1 MAYKAFEIADVGTI
15 HIYKRKTNRSL
26 KLTVT
31 ADGLVRVT
39 MPLWAPYRAG
49 VAFAMSRRSWIASH
63 SQKHSPELLT
73 NGLRIGKSHRLIFIP
88 DSYVESQARAVVLL
102 ANGSYGVIYR
112 SVRNKGGHCIA
123 CFGAVFAA
131 LVLTLYWAK
140 LRFALFLVPAAEAQ
154 PAQRI

>member
-1 MAYKAFEIADVGTI
+1 MSALGQKQTLWHFQCMSALPPIADIIQHG
-15 HIYKRKTNRSL
+15 RLSL
-26 KLTVT
+26 K
-31 ADGLVRVT
+31 AE
-39 MPLWAPYRAG
+39 
-49 VAFAMSRRSWIASH
+49 S
-63 SQKHSPELLT
+63 
-73 NGLRIGKSHRLIFIP
+73 P